1 MRTGTLRQDIE
12 LIRPGA
18 HGNYPMLFDPLS
30 ESYFRIDANTAL
42 MISKMDQ
49 NYEIGRFVERLSNAG
64 LTVTE
69 AEVIELVNFL
79 RQNNLLAPEYGEY
92 EAKKRQMDQIRKD
105 TLLLRIASAYM
116 FFKLPPWHPDRFF
129 RKIRPYVR
137 FLADRRVI
145 LTALIPAVLGYLL
158 ILRDFSTVR
167 STFLD
172 SISWAGL
179 AKFFAAIVVMK
190 VIHEASHSLAAM
202 RFNCR
207 VRAIGVS
214 FIVFYP
220 RIFTDTTDSW
230 RLPLRQRMLIDC
242 AGILGEVIVGGIA
255 ALLWC
260 YLPPGV
266 LKSTMFY
273 IFAVGTLS
281 TLLVNG
287 NPLIRYDG
295 YYILCDLLNVENL
308 MGSSAACLKQYWRY
322 WFFGL
327 GSRPQEPR
335 RVLLVTFGIA
345 SFLYRI
351 VLYTSIILVI
361 YHSFIKVVAV
371 ILLLLEVYTLLI
383 YPLYREIRTIRQM
396 SKRAAV
402 RANWYWSILSL
413 LILLVVL
420 FFPLSWNVI
429 LPGEV
434 VPEKSELVTVEEG
447 GFLLSEWPLLP
458 VRVKKGEELF
468 TLIQPG
474 LHFSIEKFKW
484 SCRLDELLFRLQQLD
499 RETYSASQVT
509 EEKLRSDVIGMEE
522 LVRREKNLVRKASHA
537 GLFVPRRSGIS
548 PGAMLPTGLIAGE
561 LVSDGKMVYA
571 YANDREV
578 RKLRAGQRAEIILP
592 DRLGAESGRIVAI
605 AQIPAKLRHSPL
617 LQNFGGTIPVYTD
630 EKNPG
635 EYTSLQA
642 LYRIEIEFDGK
653 QECFAGRSVKVRIL
667 HKEMLGGEILKL
679 LLSAFRREF

>member
-30 ESYFRIDANTAL
+30 ENYFRIDANTAL

-49 NYEIGRFVERLSNAG
+49 NYEIDRFVERLNNAG

-92 EAKKRQMDQIRKD
+92 EAKKRQMDQVRKD

-129 RKIRPYVR
+129 RMIRPYVR

-145 LTALIPAVLGYLL
+145 LTALIPAVIGYLL
-158 ILRDFSTVR
+158 MIRDFSAVR

-190 VIHEASHSLAAM
+190 IIHEASHSLAAM

-230 RLPLRQRMLIDC
+230 RLPLRQRMMIDC

-327 GSRPQEPR
+327 GSKPQEPR

-371 ILLLLEVYTLLI
+371 ILLLLEVYTLLV

-396 SKRAAV
+396 SKHAAV

-429 LPGEV
+429 LPGAV

-447 GFLLSEWPLLP
+447 GFLQSEWPQLP
-458 VRVKKGEELF
+458 VRVEKGEELF

-484 SCRLDELLFRLQQLD
+484 NCRLDELLFRLQQLD

-522 LVRREKNLVRKASHA
+522 LIRREKNLVRKASHA
-537 GLFVPRRSGIS
+537 GLFVPRRNRIS
-548 PGAMLPTGLIAGE
+548 PGALLPTGLIAGE
-561 LVSDGKMVYA
+561 LVSDGKVVYA

-578 RKLRAGQRAEIILP
+578 RKLRVGQRAEIILP
-592 DRLGAESGRIVAI
+592 DRLGAEPGRIVAI
-605 AQIPAKLRHSPL
+605 AQIPAKLRNSPL
-617 LQNFGGTIPVYTD
+617 LQNFGGTIPVYSD

-642 LYRIEIEFDGK
+642 LYRIEIEFDGRP
-653 QECFAGRSVKVRIL
+653 ECFAGRSAKVRIL